1 MDLFRV
7 RLNCIDN
14 YQATPS
20 KFDPVL
26 RNNVKPSQIKK
37 EPKVPV
43 IRVFGATETGQKV
56 CAHIHGAFPY
66 LYIEY
71 TGSLVPDDV
80 GAYIHRLHLSVDFAL
95 AVSYRRNM
103 YDGNAK
109 YVARITL
116 VKGIPFYGYHVGY
129 SYYLKI
135 YMLNPMT
142 MIRLG
147 DLLRQGVIMKKV
159 FQPFEAHLQ
168 YLLQWMAD
176 YNLYGCGYIDCSK
189 ATFRSPLPEYEE
201 MTNPSHLWHDRSIPK
216 ELVTEESALPRVSH
230 CSIEVD
236 ICVQDILNRNEIKVR
251 PLHHDFIERL
261 NPLAPDQK
269 LVHSMAG
276 LWRDETRRRKAQ
288 ISNPDP
294 GSSPFPPEVMVSMS
308 ADPRHSQP
316 GGWIHEEEYREN
328 IMSLIADEKSKSN
341 GAKISFDTFVRPAPF
356 DSSVRTCLEG
366 VEDLY
371 PENLRPALGLTPG
384 ARKGVGD
391 YDMDDED
398 EEREVDEK
406 RILAFNMENDD
417 NDFLYESDEDIMR
430 EIELSQKKKGDQ
442 VEEKHLESEDT
453 RKAEQE
459 VDDESRPGGDHYAEQ
474 FVDPADPNSW
484 QTSSGPSEEFVAGP
498 SGNASITPPITTS
511 SQYGDSPENEGVS
524 QPVPAI
530 QVAPQSQNNTKRSSY
545 PVQLTEIPPKR
556 QKMQSGQY
564 HEPRLHHNSSEV
576 ATGQDYGFGD
586 EKQLLAVPNI
596 NDCKGTRGNKTPK
609 LRAAT
614 VNSSSKLTRS
624 SVNAKSSRESIK
636 ANDRPSTQPL
646 NFPIVKD
653 PHDPHT
659 ILRLSQ
665 KSASQPSPVEKKK
678 HVSFDALVSSP
689 QSPLKRSASL
699 GSSAQQ
705 ASFEQSTQIAK
716 VVESI
721 RFDFGEVHKGRLL
734 ALAELPPSY
743 QTVDSTI
750 QDLDLPS
757 VIYQDVYYS
766 NEQDVPDRA
775 REWAGRE
782 FKLESLTVPFL
793 PEFDPTGTSE
803 ASLGQKPSIIPDRVQ
818 DEKDYQ
824 RQRRECSLRSWAIA
838 EPPPTYAE
846 VNQWCKYQEKSRRA
860 KEARLIATSK
870 AAPSPRKEKLSQ
882 IDGPT
887 QKNKHGFKYTQ
898 NQKTTSVKH
907 EVQYMSTMSLEVHV
921 NTRGNLV
928 PNPEED
934 EVQCIFWCLQSDDE
948 TLKSNGYAEGTHL
961 GMVTLSED
969 GEMTERISKQVAI
982 EVLQEQSELDLMI
995 RMVELVRAHDPDIL
1009 TGYEVHGSSWGFLIE
1024 RARLKYDY
1032 NLCDEFSRMKSQSH
1046 GRFGKD
1052 NDKWGF
1058 NNTSTIRVTG
1068 RHMINIWRAMRSE
1081 LNLLQYT
1088 MENVAFH
1095 LLHRRI
1101 PHFTWADL
1109 TNWYTNGKPRDL
1121 AKLINHYVSRVQ
1133 LDLEILERNELIS
1146 RTSEQARLLG
1156 VDFFSVFSRGSQF
1169 KVESLMFRI
1178 AKPENFMLV
1187 SPSRKQVG
1195 GQNALECLPL
1205 VMEPQS
1211 AFYNSPVLV
1220 LDFQSLYPS
1229 VMIAYNY
1236 CYSTFLGRV
1245 VNWRG
1250 TNKMGFTEFKRQQR
1264 LLELLK
1270 DHINI
1275 APNGMMYTKPEIR
1288 KSLLAKMLGEILET
1302 RVMVKSGMKV
1312 DKDDKALQRLLN
1324 NRQLAIKLIANVTY
1338 GYTSASFSGRM
1349 PCSEIADSIVQ
1360 TGRETLEKAIALI
1373 HSVKRWGAEVVYGD
1387 TDSLFVYLKGRTKDQ
1402 AFDIGE
1408 EIAKTVTNMNP
1419 RPIKLKFEK
1428 VYLPCVLL
1436 AKKRYVGFK
1445 YEHRNQ
1451 TEPEFD
1457 AKGIETVR
1465 RDGTPAE
1472 QKIEEKALKVLFRTA
1487 DLSQVKSYFQKQCE
1501 KIMKGSV
1508 SVQDFCF
1515 AREVKLG
1522 TYSDKGPPPPGALIS
1537 TKRMLEDARAEPQYG
1552 ERIPYVVI
1560 TGAPGARLIDRCV
1573 APEELLENDHS
1584 ELDAEYYISKNLI
1597 PPLERIFNLVGANV
1611 RNWYDE
1617 MPKYQRVRRVDAN
1630 LQLQGQ
1636 SKELAISKKTLESY
1650 MKSSS
1655 CLVCKEKLELEGSI
1669 CPNCLSDMPRSLLS
1683 LRTRLNGE
1691 EKRFM
1696 DLQRIC
1702 QGCSGISP
1710 LDEVRCDSKDCPVFY
1725 TRTRQKARLKTER
1738 GIVEPVMKELS
1749 SLIVNMADLEW

>member
-1 MDLFRV
+1 MAL
-7 RLNCIDN
+7 
-14 YQATPS
+14 
-20 KFDPVL
+20 
-26 RNNVKPSQIKK
+26 
-37 EPKVPV
+37 
-43 IRVFGATETGQKV
+43 
-56 CAHIHGAFPY
+56 
-66 LYIEY
+66 
-71 TGSLVPDDV
+71 V
-80 GAYIHRLHLSVDFAL
+80 GAYIHRLHLSIDFAL

-129 SYYLKI
+129 NYYLKI
-135 YMLNPMT
+135 YMLNPMHMT
-142 MIRLG
+142 RLA
-147 DLLRQGVIMKKV
+147 DLLRQGVVMKKG
-159 FQPFEAHLQ
+159 FQPYEAHLQ

-201 MTNPSHLWHDRSIPK
+201 MTNPSHLWHDRSIPSD
-216 ELVTEESALPRVSH
+216 LVTDESELPRVSH

-236 ICVQDILNRNEIKVR
+236 ICVQDILNRKDIKPR

-261 NPLAPDQK
+261 NPLPPDEK
-269 LVHSMAG
+269 LVQSMAG
-276 LWRDETRRRKAQ
+276 LWRDETRRRKSRM
-288 ISNPDP
+288 SNPDP
-294 GSSPFPPEVMVSMS
+294 GSSPFPPEVMISMS
-308 ADPRHSQP
+308 ADPRNSQP
-316 GGWIHEEEYREN
+316 GGWIHEEEYREK
-328 IMSLIADEKSKSN
+328 IMSLISDEKNKSD
-341 GAKISFDTFVRPAPF
+341 GAKLSFGTFVKPAPF
-356 DSSVRTCLEG
+356 DSSVRTCLEA

-384 ARKGVGD
+384 AGKAVGD

-406 RILAFNMENDD
+406 RILAFEMGNDED
-417 NDFLYESDEDIMR
+417 DFPYDSDEEVMR

-442 VEEKHLESEDT
+442 VEEKHLESNDIMKVEH
-453 RKAEQE
+453 E
-459 VDDESRPGGDHYAEQ
+459 VDDESRPVGENYGEQ
-474 FVDPADPNSW
+474 FLDPADPISW
-484 QTSSGPSEEFVAGP
+484 ESSSGPSDSAVAGP
-498 SGNASITPPITTS
+498 SGDSLIVSPMTTS
-511 SQYGDSPENEGVS
+511 NPSTESLEGHAVHLPDSAVDMASEPKT
-524 QPVPAI
+524 A
-530 QVAPQSQNNTKRSSY
+530 TKRSMS
-545 PVQLTEIPPKR
+545 PVQRPVIPLKR
-556 QKMQSGQY
+556 QKSESE
-564 HEPRLHHNSSEV
+564 EPPSER
-576 ATGQDYGFGD
+576 
-586 EKQLLAVPNI
+586 PNI
-596 NDCKGTRGNKTPK
+596 NSKSPKEADGTSVEFYVKAGKQSLSVPGPSLGEERRAGRTLRPK
-609 LRAAT
+609 QPT
-614 VNSSSKLTRS
+614 VNGPSRMTKN
-624 SVNAKSSRESIK
+624 SVNAKSSQESLK
-636 ANDRPSTQPL
+636 ANEKPSTQPL
-646 NFPIVKD
+646 NFPVVKD
-653 PHDPHT
+653 PHDPNT

-665 KSASQPSPVEKKK
+665 KSASQPSPLLQKK
-678 HVSFDALVSSP
+678 HVSFDPLLSSP
-689 QSPLKRSASL
+689 SPIKRSASR
-699 GSSAQQ
+699 GSSAK
-705 ASFEQSTQIAK
+705 SSSIEQSTQISN
-716 VVESI
+716 VVKNMQLN
-721 RFDFGEVHKGRLL
+721 FGVTNGTLL

-743 QTVDSTI
+743 NYVESTI
-750 QDLDLPS
+750 QDFDIPS
-757 VIYQDVYYS
+757 VIYQDAYYS
-766 NEQDVPDRA
+766 NEQDVPERA

-782 FKLESLTVPFL
+782 FKLESVTIPFL
-793 PEFDPTGTSE
+793 PGFDPTGTSE
-803 ASLGQKPSIIPDRVQ
+803 ATYGAKASIVLDKAKE
-818 DEKDYQ
+818 EKEYQ
-824 RQRRECSLRSWAIA
+824 RRRRACNLRSWTIA

-846 VNQWCKYQEKSRRA
+846 VDQWCRDQETSRLVEKAKTVAASKSA
-860 KEARLIATSK
+860 L
-870 AAPSPRKEKLSQ
+870 SPQKGKLSQ

-934 EVQCIFWCLQSDDE
+934 EVQCVFWCLQSDDE
-948 TLKSNGYAEGTHL
+948 TLESNGSIEGTHL
-961 GMVTLSED
+961 GIVALSED
-969 GEMTERISKQVAI
+969 GEMTQNIAKQVAV
-982 EVLQEQSELDLMI
+982 EVLEESSELDLII
-995 RMVELVRAHDPDIL
+995 RMVELVRTHDPDIL
-1009 TGYEVHGSSWGFLIE
+1009 TGYEVHGGSWGYLIE

-1046 GRFGKD
+1046 GRFGKE

-1058 NNTSTIRVTG
+1058 NHTSTIRVTG
-1068 RHMINIWRAMRSE
+1068 RHMINVWRAMRSE

-1095 LLHRRI
+1095 LLHRRV
-1101 PHFTWADL
+1101 PHFSWADL
-1109 TNWYTNGKPRDL
+1109 TSWYTNGKPRDL
-1121 AKLINHYVSRVQ
+1121 AKVINHYVSRVQ
-1133 LDLEILERNELIS
+1133 LDLEILEQNELIA

-1211 AFYNSPVLV
+1211 AFYNSPLLV

-1236 CYSTFLGRV
+1236 CYSTFLGRI

-1324 NRQLAIKLIANVTY
+1324 NRQLALKLIANVTY

-1419 RPIKLKFEK
+1419 RPVKLKFEK

-1451 TEPEFD
+1451 AEPDFD

-1472 QKIEEKALKVLFRTA
+1472 QKIEEKALKILFRTA

-1552 ERIPYVVI
+1552 ERVPYVVI

-1630 LQLQGQ
+1630 LQLQGH

-1669 CPNCLSDMPRSLLS
+1669 CPKCLSDKPRSLLA

-1691 EKRFM
+1691 ERRSM
-1696 DLQRIC
+1696 DLQKIC
-1702 QGCSGISP
+1702 QSCSGISP
-1710 LDEVRCDSKDCPVFY
+1710 LEEVRCDSKDCPVFY

-1738 GIVEPVMKELS
+1738 GIVEPVVRELA
-1749 SLIVNMADLEW
+1749 SLIVNMEDLEW